1 MILREMLKISAYA
14 ISINSVHRKRVTRN
28 GMNGNHF
35 HAGTP
40 HGILSAE
47 GL

>member
-14 ISINSVHRKRVTRN
+14 ISIN